1 MNVNAAWDP
10 RGGILAALPVAL
22 LGFDGAERLVIA
34 NAALHEAAGTDPSA
48 LPPGLERQEVF
59 RRLAFRGLLG
69 GGSPDEALA
78 RITQGAIFHSA
89 RGQRLQWTEAT
100 LPGGGQVVLLRDLTD
115 IAGALDA
122 AQREV
127 QEINGILQR
136 LASGIA
142 RYDAEGRLRLANA
155 AFPGLVGL
163 PPSLTYPGQSFREM
177 VRAQIERG
185 DYSPEDAAR
194 IWAGVAETI
203 RPREALHERRRTN
216 GQVLRFRNQSLP
228 DGGWLAE
235 VTDITAERRAEQEAR
250 HRVALQDALLEALP
264 VGVTVYGPDRVLRF
278 VNAAYNTIM
287 ADSPV
292 RVGEHLRDILMRRAL
307 AGEFGDTDPQA
318 EVSSRLARVTGP
330 VSFQRVRANGLITIH
345 RSVPLPD
352 GGHAMVVTDVSELNA
367 AQAEARERAELLATT
382 LESTRHGIAMFDAD
396 GAVIIA
402 NRLAAHFCGLPP
414 ERFVRG
420 THINDLRALQIELGV
435 HGDRLATDRFLAARL
450 TAPLKGPDRYRRT
463 NSDGTVVEI
472 ITDQLPG
479 GGFVRSFSDVTAL
492 AHAEAEASA
501 RAATLQTVMDSIRHG
516 VILYDGEGYVRVA
529 NALGAKLAGLPLEAV
544 KPGVHFDALRDM
556 QAAVG
561 EHGDGPARDAYLQNR
576 AKEPWKGDS
585 TYVRRRPD
593 GTLVEVRTDVIAGG
607 GCVRTFTDITAL
619 AEAQAEIASR
629 NAMMQA
635 MLENMRHGI
644 ILFDANHCVLA
655 ANRLAG
661 LLMGVGEVLRPG
673 VHRAEITRVQAAA
686 GEFGS
691 GEEREKWIR
700 QQLDRD
706 WNQPQ
711 TYRRTRP
718 DGTEIEGV
726 VSLVPGGGFVLTL
739 TDVTDRVRAEAE
751 IERRAQVLAATLNAA
766 RQALTLFDAQ
776 GRVVAA
782 NTPAA
787 HISGFE
793 DGAQMVGMTHAQV
806 IEGARRVEGVG
817 AVPPPN
823 VPAGLAFDRI
833 DRSTSVRY
841 QRRRADG
848 RVVEVSSD
856 PVPGG
861 GYVVGLAD
869 VTELVEA
876 REEAQ
881 RRADT
886 LAAALNASRHT
897 ITLYD
902 KDRRV
907 IATNHFAAEVAGF
920 PDEQAMLGVTLDE
933 ILTNQMRHEYP
944 DDPAAQE
951 RVLKAYLGLDRSV
964 RHRYQRRHPDGRV
977 FDVQSDPTPDG
988 GFAISVA
995 DVTALVNAQEE
1006 AQRRAMVLQA
1016 MLDNNRHGLVLYDKD
1031 QRLVAANALAGEL
1044 MGVPDL
1050 LARPGIPHSE
1060 ILAAQRA
1067 RGMYSD
1073 EEGGAA
1079 TERQLLGMD
1088 RSKPQR
1094 LQRTLPDGRRFD
1106 IASDPTPDGG
1116 FVISIAD
1123 VTALFRAEAEAEHRA
1138 GLLKTMLENNS
1149 SGVLLYDRDQRLVA
1163 FNPLA
1168 SELMDLPELPE
1179 LIGASMAEVL
1189 DRQIARGNLGRGAEG
1204 LERRRQFLAMDRRF
1218 AHRSRRI
1225 TADGRVLNYA
1235 SDPTPDGGFVISLND
1250 VTALA
1255 RAEEEAARRAAIL
1268 GVMLGNIRHGIV
1280 LFDTEGCLVA
1290 RNDKLVEMLELPP
1303 TLLRPG
1309 MPMAEMVTA
1318 LRERGEYG
1326 PGEEGERIADAILT
1340 RPRDA
1345 AIRSIRRRPNGQIY
1359 EVVSDP
1365 TPEGGFVV
1373 TYTDVTE
1380 DRRVRD
1386 ELEAARAAAEAANL
1400 AKSRFLAT
1408 MSHELRTPL
1417 NAVIG
1422 FSEVLRGDAPAEQTQ
1437 EFARSIQ
1444 EAGRHLLS
1452 LIDDILD
1459 VTRAESGQLP
1469 VTLEAVALRPLI
1481 TSVERML
1488 RAQAEQARLSISL
1501 SLPEGSPQLRADE
1514 RRLRQVL
1521 INLVNN
1527 ALKFTP
1533 AGGRI
1538 TISLVIQDDAVSIEV
1553 ADTGIGIAAA
1563 DLSRVFEPFT
1573 QLDSQLARRYPGAG
1587 LGLYLC
1593 RVLTEAQGGT
1603 LSLDSKPD
1611 EGTTACLRFPASS
1624 LISDA

>member
-10 RGGILAALPVAL
+10 RGGILAALPAAL
-22 LGFDGAERLVIA
+22 LAFDGAERLLLA
-34 NAALHEAAGTDPSA
+34 NTALHDAAGIDPSA
-48 LPPGLERQEVF
+48 LPPGLDRSEVL
-59 RRLAFRGLLG
+59 RRLAFCGLFG
-69 GGSPDEALA
+69 VGAPDEALA
-78 RITQGAIFHSA
+78 RLAPGAMFQSA
-89 RGQRLQWTEAT
+89 RGQRLQWAEAT
-100 LPGGGQVVLLRDLTD
+100 LPGGGHVILLRDLTEV
-115 IAGALDA
+115 AGALDA
-122 AQREV
+122 AQHEV
-127 QEINGILQR
+127 QEVSAILHR

-142 RYDAEGRLRLANA
+142 VYDAHGHLRLANS

-163 PPSLTYPGQSFREM
+163 PPSLVQPGQPFRELI
-177 VRAQIERG
+177 RAQIERG
-185 DYSPEDAAR
+185 DYSPEDAKR
-194 IWAGVAETI
+194 IWASVADTI
-203 RPREALHERRRTN
+203 RPREGLHERQRAN
-216 GQVLRFRNQSLP
+216 GQVVRFRNQGLP

-235 VTDITAERRAEQEAR
+235 VTDITAERRAEQDAR

-264 VGVTVYGPDRVLRF
+264 VGVAVYGPDRVLRF
-278 VNAAYNTIM
+278 VNAAYNRILH
-287 ADSPV
+287 DSPA

-307 AGEFGDTDPQA
+307 AGEFGPVDPVV
-318 EVSSRLARVTGP
+318 EVEHRLARVTGP
-330 VSFQRVRANGLITIH
+330 VSFQRARPNGLITIH

-396 GAVIIA
+396 GTVIIA

-420 THINDLRALQIELGV
+420 VHINELRAMQVELGV
-435 HGDRLATDRFLAARL
+435 HGDRLATDRFLAERM
-450 TAPLKGPDRYRRT
+450 TTPLKGPDRYRRT
-463 NSDGTVVEI
+463 NEDGTVVEV

-479 GGFVRSFSDVTAL
+479 GGYVRSFSDVTAL
-492 AHAEAEASA
+492 AHAEAEASG
-501 RAATLQTVMDSIRHG
+501 RAATLQTVLDSIRHG

-529 NALGAKLAGLPLEAV
+529 NALGAKLAGLPQDLL

-556 QAAVG
+556 QAALG
-561 EHGDGPARDAYLQNR
+561 EHGDGPARDAYIRNR
-576 AKEPWKGDS
+576 VKEPWKGDS

-593 GTLVEVRTDVIAGG
+593 GTLVEVRTDVIPGG

-619 AEAQAEIASR
+619 SAAQAEVAKR
-629 NAMMQA
+629 NAMMQV

-644 ILFDANHCVLA
+644 VLFDAEHRVLA
-655 ANRLAG
+655 ANSLAAD
-661 LLMGVGEVLRPG
+661 LMGVGEALKPG
-673 VHRAEITRVQAAA
+673 MHREEISHLQAGR
-686 GEFGS
+686 GEFGH
-691 GEEREKWIR
+691 GPEREKWLR

-706 WNQPQ
+706 WNRPQ

-718 DGTEIEGV
+718 DGTEVEGV
-726 VSLVPGGGFVLTL
+726 VNPVPGGGFVLTL

-751 IERRAQVLAATLNAA
+751 IERRAQVLAATLNAS
-766 RQALTLFDAQ
+766 RQALTLFDAA

-782 NTPAA
+782 NMPAA
-787 HISGFE
+787 RISGFE
-793 DGAQMVGMTHAQV
+793 DGAQMVGLTHAEV
-806 IEGARRVEGVG
+806 IAGARRVEGVG
-817 AVPPPN
+817 EAPPPN
-823 VPAGLAFDRI
+823 VPKGLEFERV
-833 DRSTSVRY
+833 DRSTSLRY

-861 GYVVGLAD
+861 GYVIGITD

-881 RRADT
+881 RRAEV
-886 LAAALNASRHT
+886 LGAALNASRHT

-907 IATNHFAAEVAGF
+907 IATNRFAAEVAGF
-920 PDEQAMLGVTLDE
+920 PSEEAMLGVTLDE
-933 ILTNQMRHEYP
+933 VLVNQARHEYP
-944 DDPAAQE
+944 DDPEAQSA
-951 RVLKAYLGLDRSV
+951 LISPILALDRSV
-964 RHRYQRRHPDGRV
+964 QHRYQRRHPDGRV

-995 DVTALVNAQEE
+995 DVTALANAQEE
-1006 AQRRAMVLQA
+1006 AQRRALVLQA
-1016 MLDNNRHGLVLYDKD
+1016 MLDNNRHGIVLYDRE
-1031 QRLVAANALAGEL
+1031 QRLVAANALAGEM

-1050 LARPGIPHSE
+1050 LSRPGTPHAE

-1067 RGMYSD
+1067 RGMYQD

-1079 TERQLLGMD
+1079 TEQRFRDMD
-1088 RSKPQR
+1088 RSTPQR
-1094 LQRTLPDGRRFD
+1094 MQRTLPDGRRFD

-1149 SGVLLYDRDQRLVA
+1149 SGVLLYDRDRRLVA

-1168 SELMDLPELPE
+1168 AELMDLPELPQMVGRPMDE
-1179 LIGASMAEVL
+1179 LLAIQVE
-1189 DRQIARGNLGRGAEG
+1189 RGNLGKGEEG
-1204 LERRRQFLAMDRRF
+1204 QERRQQLLTLDRRV
-1218 AHRSRRI
+1218 AHRSRRV
-1225 TADGRVLNYA
+1225 TNDGRVLNYS

-1280 LFDTEGCLVA
+1280 LFDAGGRLVA
-1290 RNDKLVEMLELPP
+1290 RNDKLVEMLELPGDM
-1303 TLLRPG
+1303 LRPG
-1309 MPMAEMVTA
+1309 MEMAEMVHA
-1318 LRERGEYG
+1318 LRDRGEYG
-1326 PGEEGERIADAILT
+1326 EGEEGARVAEAILT

-1365 TPEGGFVV
+1365 TPDGGFVV

-1386 ELEAARAAAEAANL
+1386 ELEAARVAAEAANL

-1437 EFARSIQ
+1437 EFARAIQ

-1469 VTLEAVALRPLI
+1469 VNLEAVALGPLVNG
-1481 TSVERML
+1481 VERML
-1488 RAQAEQARLSISL
+1488 RAQAEQARLTL
-1501 SLPEGSPQLRADE
+1501 ATCLPERMPRLRADE

-1533 AGGRI
+1533 AGGSI
-1538 TISLVIQDDAVSIEV
+1538 TLSLQVEPEALLIEV

-1603 LSLDSKPD
+1603 LALDSKPE
-1611 EGTTACLRFPASS
+1611 EGTRAVIRFPASS
-1624 LISDA
+1624 LILDA